1 MIPDGWE
8 LKNLEE
14 IGEFKN
20 GINKSKEDFGFG
32 VPFVNLMDVFGTSA
46 IGKKNYA
53 LVNATQKET
62 QDFNLVKGDVL
73 FIRSS
78 VKPQGVGLTSVVI
91 EDIENTVYSGFII
104 RFRPKI
110 AIDHS
115 FMRYCFY
122 EQGFRRRLLSNST
135 ISENTNI
142 NQQALNKLTL
152 LIPPFLEQCRIAE
165 VLGVWDE
172 AIDLLERL
180 IGKTRSR
187 KQGLMQQ
194 LLSGKKRFKEFE
206 GSELRRYHFKDI
218 FKRITRKNT
227 VNNSNVLTISGTY
240 GLINQRD
247 FFNKRVTADNL
258 EGYYLIEKGEFAY
271 NKSYSNGYPL
281 GAIKGLDRYDAGVLS
296 TLYICFRLS
305 DSLNSGDFMA
315 HYFESGIF
323 NKEIYG
329 IAQEGA
335 RNHGLLNIGV
345 NDFFELFLRVPSL
358 PEQEKI
364 AAVLSAADE
373 EISTLEKQLAA
384 YRQQKLGLMQQLL
397 TGRIRI

>member
-1 MIPDGWE
+1 MTWKPALFSELAEFRNGLNFVKNDNGRTIKIIGVSDFKDCIELESLDTLEQITIKGKLKYKDLLRDDDLLFVRSNGNKKLIGRCMIIKVG
-8 LKNLEE
+8 NQE
-14 IGEFKN
+14 ISYSGFT
-20 GINKSKEDFGFG
+20 IRARLKSKEVLPRF
-32 VPFVNLMDVFGTSA
+32 
-46 IGKKNYA
+46 
-53 LVNATQKET
+53 LVQ
-62 QDFNLVKGDVL
+62 L
-73 FIRSS
+73 FRSVYIKDQIQS
-78 VKPQGVGLTSVVI
+78 VGG
-91 EDIENTVYSGFII
+91 G
-104 RFRPKI
+104 
-110 AIDHS
+110 
-115 FMRYCFY
+115 
-122 EQGFRRRLLSNST
+122 
-135 ISENTNI
+135 TNI
-142 NQQALNKLTL
+142 SNLSQSILGDLK
-152 LIPPFLEQCRIAE
+152 IPLPSLLEQCKIAE

-172 AIDLLERL
+172 SIDLLEKL

-194 LLSGKKRFKEFE
+194 LLTGKKRFKEFE
-206 GSELRRYHFKDI
+206 GSEWRRYHFKDI

-227 VNNSNVLTISGTY
+227 VNNSNILTISGTH

-247 FFNKRVTADNL
+247 FFNKRVAADNL
-258 EGYYLIEKGEFAY
+258 DGYYLIEKGEFAY

-281 GAIKGLDRYDAGVLS
+281 GAIKRLDRYDAGVLS
-296 TLYICFRLS
+296 TLYICFGLS
-305 DSLNSGDFMA
+305 NSLNSGDFMA

-345 NDFFELFLRVPSL
+345 NDFFELFLSIPSL

-384 YRQQKLGLMQQLL
+384 YKQQKLGLMQQLL

>member
-110 AIDHS
+110 AIDYN

-122 EQGFRRRLLSNST
+122 EQGFRLRLLSNST
-135 ISENTNI
+135 ISANTNI

-152 LIPPFLEQCRIAE
+152 LIPPLLEQCRIAE

-172 AIDLLERL
+172 SIDLLERL

-194 LLSGKKRFKEFE
+194 LVTGKKRFKEFE
-206 GSELRRYHFKDI
+206 GSEYSMVKLSEIAATFSGGTPSRTNLEYYNGDI
-218 FKRITRKNT
+218 CWIKSGELNLKNIWSTEEKITEEALKNSSAKVVSPNTILIAMYGATAGVIGISRI
-227 VNNSNVLTISGTY
+227 SAA
-240 GLINQRD
+240 INQAILAIVPND
-247 FFNKRVTADNL
+247 LCANDYLFYFLQYSMIEVIKKVQGGQPNL
-258 EGYYLIEKGEFAY
+258 
-271 NKSYSNGYPL
+271 N
-281 GAIKGLDRYDAGVLS
+281 
-296 TLYICFRLS
+296 
-305 DSLNSGDFMA
+305 
-315 HYFESGIF
+315 
-323 NKEIYG
+323 
-329 IAQEGA
+329 AQII
-335 RNHGLLNIGV
+335 RSSSIR
-345 NDFFELFLRVPSL
+345 FPSL

-384 YRQQKLGLMQQLL
+384 YKQQKLGLMQQLL